1 MFNIKFMGNY
11 TSDKDLT
18 KRKSIPKDAVEFG
31 IVKDLKDVFVK
42 GFFMLMPIIVIM
54 VILTIL
60 KVKSIKYHLTMNI
73 DVIIAFI
80 LIIILVYVLT
90 IVHEVIHALFYP
102 RKYLKTIWKSKRDGA
117 RFVYC
122 EELVSKKRF
131 VIMALAP
138 MFILGII
145 PFIIWLILP
154 NFIPMP
160 YNLTFV
166 ITTWFMTLI
175 AMGDIYNAYIVIK
188 EVPKNHK
195 LFNYGLLRS
204 FYIK

>member
-11 TSDKDLT
+11 TSDKDLI

-145 PFIIWLILP
+145 PFIIWFILP